1 MGSLRKFSAD
11 QLFTG
16 LEMLGNDR
24 VLIMNEHDE
33 VEAITSRE
41 EAGSDVQELK
51 GILSPGFIN
60 AHCHLELSHMKGKI
74 PPGSGMLDFLLSVM
88 NTRAETDEVKQQAM
102 KDAETEMLQSGIV
115 AVGDICN
122 TADSFPLKNSSQL
135 YYHNFI
141 EVAGFVPATAASRL
155 EAAKKVVEQSLAL
168 PGGHSLAPHAP
179 YSVSPEL
186 FGLIFSLRPAVTTMH
201 NQESDAETEFFVSKS
216 GPLLKIYEQLGIDLS
231 FFHATGKSSLR
242 SVADQFK
249 NIGSLLLVHNCFT
262 DEDDI
267 EALENVVVNT
277 SISFCICPNANM
289 YIGNPLPDLDLL
301 MQSGMN
307 ICLGTDSLASNNQ
320 LSIWEELQTIRKHFS
335 HIPLETLLQW
345 ATING
350 AKALKIDNRFGGF
363 SKGMM
368 PGVLLIE
375 NEQVKR
381 IV

>member
-11 QLFTG
+11 HLFTG
-16 LEMLGNDR
+16 QEMLGNDR
-24 VLIMNEHDE
+24 VLMLNEHDE
-33 VEAITSRE
+33 VEAIVGKD
-41 EAGSDVQELK
+41 EAGADVEELN
-51 GILSPGFIN
+51 GILCPGFVN

-74 PPGSGMLDFLLSVM
+74 PAGSGMVDFLFNVM

-102 KDAETEMLQSGIV
+102 KDAETEMLQNGIV

-122 TADSFPLKNSSQL
+122 TADSFPLKSSSGL

-155 EAAKKVVEQSLAL
+155 ETAKKVYEQSLAL

-186 FGLIFSLRPAVTTMH
+186 FGLIFSLRPAVTTLH
-201 NQESDAETEFFVSKS
+201 NQESEAETEFFVSKS

-242 SVADQFK
+242 SVADHFK

-262 DEDDI
+262 SEEDI
-267 EALENVVVNT
+267 EALENEVVNT
-277 SISFCICPNANM
+277 LISFCICPNANR
-289 YIGNPLPDLDLL
+289 YIGNPLPNIELL

-320 LSIWEELQTIRKHFS
+320 LSIWEELQTIRKHFP
-335 HIPLETLLQW
+335 HISLEKLLQW
-345 ATING
+345 ATVNG

-363 SKGMM
+363 RKGMM
-368 PGVLLIE
+368 PGVLLIG
-375 NEQVKR
+375 EQKAER
-381 IV
+381 LL